1 MSTSNKGPGVDSR
14 LQNLT
19 NALYLDSNDD
29 VVVRTGFAGNIVI
42 SGNVNIPGVVEVESS
57 HDHPVHTHTDELGNI
72 DLSNTWMPV
81 QGNVVVS
88 GGNITVQ
95 QGTTPWVTTGNANV
109 TVIGNIAGITTLP
122 AITGDVGVSGNV
134 SITQL
139 PAITGNVDI
148 TRMPGITGN
157 VGVSGNV
164 SITQLPA
171 LGNVSITQM
180 PTITGNVGVSGNVDI
195 TRLPAVTGNVHVYGN
210 VDVDHLPNVT
220 IGQMP
225 AVTITG
231 NVTTVSNPGDFTY
244 VKYIDETNTQ
254 LDAVGRL
261 RVSPP
266 TQNFWYVPSI
276 DKDGDLRYIESFTG
290 TGATS
295 VFVQNIASILMTSGS
310 DANGKSIRI
319 SRRRHKL
326 RPGVSVQWQASCSF
340 NGVTTNSVKRVGMF
354 TNYNGFFFQ
363 VDTDLKF
370 VARRRLIDG
379 TLIEDSFNRD
389 SWTFDKLD
397 GTGPSGLNLDPTTTI
412 VDFALGSYVSKTA
425 KVISATETHY
435 NVVFNTAT
443 ECPFRLG
450 TKATITGFNSAGYNS
465 LGMIVAK
472 TANTVTFYYPLDPG
486 SFTNGT
492 CTMTQTGLHHKYT
505 WWVDF
510 QGDRTTRL
518 RFGIDTEEGPQ
529 VCHIVDY
536 TGQLGTHWSNAPA
549 MSDRAEIYNTGAV
562 TVRPTMTWAA
572 TSINIEAE
580 LQLNP
585 GFGVAHAQTSVN
597 FSKTGDVGNQYA
609 ILGIGLR
616 AGEPYQRADLQIQ
629 RVQFTDLGNLNPQN
643 AAIFEWSLVLNPTV
657 SAVPS
662 PVDIGKATRYW
673 DYASGTT
680 ITGGTYLTGGYF
692 QGTQQMEVQN
702 ALNFL
707 NLGSNIEYTDAD
719 RVVLVAK
726 MLVGGSSNSQMRATM
741 NFIEAL

>member
-1 MSTSNKGPGVDSR
+1 
-14 LQNLT
+14 
-19 NALYLDSNDD
+19 
-29 VVVRTGFAGNIVI
+29 
-42 SGNVNIPGVVEVESS
+42 VE
-57 HDHPVHTHTDELGNI
+57 
-72 DLSNTWMPV
+72 
-81 QGNVVVS
+81 
-88 GGNITVQ
+88 
-95 QGTTPWVTTGNANV
+95 
-109 TVIGNIAGITTLP
+109 
-122 AITGDVGVSGNV
+122 
-134 SITQL
+134 
-139 PAITGNVDI
+139 
-148 TRMPGITGN
+148 
-157 VGVSGNV
+157 
-164 SITQLPA
+164 
-171 LGNVSITQM
+171 
-180 PTITGNVGVSGNVDI
+180 
-195 TRLPAVTGNVHVYGN
+195 
-210 VDVDHLPNVT
+210 
-220 IGQMP
+220 
-225 AVTITG
+225 
-231 NVTTVSNPGDFTY
+231 
-244 VKYIDETNTQ
+244 
-254 LDAVGRL
+254 
-261 RVSPP
+261 
-266 TQNFWYVPSI
+266 
-276 DKDGDLRYIESFTG
+276 
-290 TGATS
+290 
-295 VFVQNIASILMTSGS
+295 
-310 DANGKSIRI
+310 
-319 SRRRHKL
+319 
-326 RPGVSVQWQASCSF
+326 
-340 NGVTTNSVKRVGMF
+340 
-354 TNYNGFFFQ
+354 
-363 VDTDLKF
+363 DT
-370 VARRRLIDG
+370 
-379 TLIEDSFNRD
+379 FNRAD
-389 SWTFDKLD
+389 WTFDKLD

-465 LGMIVAK
+465 LGMVVAK
-472 TANTVTFYYPLDPG
+472 TANTVTFCYPLDPG

-492 CTMTQTGLHHKYT
+492 GTMRQTGLHHKYT

-518 RFGIDTEEGPQ
+518 RFGIDTAEGPQ

-536 TGQLGTHWSNAPA
+536 AGQLGTHWTNAPA

-580 LQLNP
+580 VQLNP

-662 PVDIGKATRYW
+662 PVDTGKATRYW

-719 RVVLVAK
+719 RVVLVAR